1 LLPSYD
7 SRVEVMRT
15 AGIDRGVF
23 LTEVWGPVLKRLHLT
38 RHDLPRPS
46 RVPAPAMGAPE
57 TAP

>member
-1 LLPSYD
+1 
-7 SRVEVMRT
+7 VEVMRT